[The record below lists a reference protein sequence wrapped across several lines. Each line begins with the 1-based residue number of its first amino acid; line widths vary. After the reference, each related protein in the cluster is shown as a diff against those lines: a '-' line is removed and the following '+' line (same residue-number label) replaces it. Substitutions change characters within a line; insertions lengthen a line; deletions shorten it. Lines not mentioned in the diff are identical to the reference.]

1 MVLLMPMAM
10 PKLLVYQALVDIQDI
25 ADCQDIAEPMDCLD
39 TVDIL
44 AIQDQAFRDIVDIV
58 DREFLDSADIL
69 AILELDR
76 LALVV
81 RHLPGSFQDKGSK
94 C

>member
-1 MVLLMPMAM
+1 MVYLMPMAM

-44 AIQDQAFRDIVDIV
+44 AIQDQAFRVIAVHQAFRDSVATLAA
-58 DREFLDSADIL
+58 LDPPQ
-69 AILELDR
+69 
-76 LALVV
+76 ALVQWYC
-81 RHLPGSFQDKGSK
+81 RPLQALPHQ
-94 C
+94 